1 MDLAD
6 FFQVL
11 ILGISLGGVYA
22 LMSSGLTL
30 IFGVMRIVNLAH
42 AAFILIGAYLAWWL
56 FTEFQIDPIV
66 SIFITVPVMFVF
78 GIVIYQLIFTRI
90 KNDAYFIDATV
101 LITFGLALIIE
112 GGLGYSFTGIYR
124 STRPDYATDAFFLGD
139 FYLPKGQGYATLIS
153 IVLLALLWGFLRY
166 TRTGYAIRATTQ
178 NREAAETVGVNVQ
191 RVSIIT
197 FGIGTALAGA
207 SGSLV
212 SYLFTF
218 FPGRHLEWI
227 AILMSLIVLGGMGS
241 LLGALIGAFT
251 LAVSAS
257 YVGFYFGPT
266 WSPITFFAVL
276 FLILLIRPQGLFG
289 KTMEGR

>member
-1 MDLAD
+1 MVNFL
-6 FFQVL
+6 QVL

-42 AAFILIGAYLAWWL
+42 AAFILIGAYLALWL
-56 FTEFQIDPIV
+56 FEQFGLDPLL
-66 SIFITVPVMFVF
+66 SIFITVPVLFLL
-78 GIVIYQLIFTRI
+78 GIIIYQLLFVRL
-90 KNDAYFIDATV
+90 KHDSNFIDATV
-101 LITFGLALIIE
+101 LLTFALALVIE
-112 GGLGYSFTGIYR
+112 GSLGFTFTGIYR
-124 STRPDYATDAFFLGD
+124 TTRPEYATDAFLLGQ
-139 FYLPKGQGYATLIS
+139 FYFPKGQLYATLVS
-153 IVLLALLWGFLRY
+153 IALLGLLWAFLQY

-191 RVSIIT
+191 RISLIT
-197 FGIGTALAGA
+197 FGIGIALAGA

-218 FPGRHLEWI
+218 FPGKHLEWI
-227 AILMSLIVLGGMGS
+227 AILISLIVLGGMGS
-241 LLGALIGAFT
+241 LLGTLVGSFT
-251 LAVSAS
+251 LAIAAS

-276 FLILLIRPQGLFG
+276 FLILLVRPQGMFG
-289 KTMEGR
+289 KKVEVR

>member
-1 MDLAD
+1 MSVTE

-11 ILGISLGGVYA
+11 ILGVSLGGVYA
-22 LMSSGLTL
+22 LMASGLTL

-42 AAFILIGAYLAWWL
+42 AAFILIAAYMAFGLFQDYGVDPLVSLA
-56 FTEFQIDPIV
+56 FTMPAMF
-66 SIFITVPVMFVF
+66 IFGVLVYWVF
-78 GIVIYQLIFTRI
+78 FSHL
-90 KNDAYFIDATV
+90 KNDSRFIDATV
-101 LITFGLALIIE
+101 LISFALSLVIE
-112 GGLGYSFTGIYR
+112 GGLGYLFTGIYR
-124 STRPDYATDAFFLGD
+124 STRPEYATDAFLFGD
-139 FYLPKGQGYATLIS
+139 FYVPTGQIYATITS
-153 IVLLALLWGFLRY
+153 IVLLGLLWAFLRF

-178 NREAAETVGVNVQ
+178 NREAAETVGVNVK

-207 SGSLV
+207 SGSLI

-218 FPGRHLEWI
+218 FPGKHFEWI

-241 LLGALIGAFT
+241 LLGALVGAFL
-251 LAVSAS
+251 LAIAAS
-257 YVGFYFGPT
+257 FVGFNWGPT

-289 KTMEGR
+289 KKVEGI